1 MNRGALS
8 HELADRLQR
17 SGLDTDK
24 NAVQRIESGQ
34 RFVTDIE
41 LVYLLGTSMRSFCKG
56 IKLRAADSRP
66 YESERPSFSVG
77 ADALTGPRGGT
88 FVLQTRPGDYENR
101 DVYRAGD
108 HKGRP
113 YGEDTDIFTL

>member
-1 MNRGALS
+1 
-8 HELADRLQR
+8 
-17 SGLDTDK
+17 
-24 NAVQRIESGQ
+24 
-34 RFVTDIE
+34 
-41 LVYLLGTSMRSFCKG
+41 MRSFCKG

-77 ADALTGPRGGT
+77 ADALIGPRGGT
-88 FVLQTRPGDYENR
+88 FVLQTRPGDCENR

-113 YGEDTDIFTL
+113 YGEDTDILPCRGDPRGRPAAYPQKTYKPPANTEQN